1 MKNLKANLPKGEQKV
16 MEEFAKRKNIL
27 IITDASK
34 DSAVV
39 IMDVEKQQPTANYL
53 INATTRC
60 YKMTQRYNTVIWF
73 MT

>member
-27 IITDASK
+27 LITDASK

-39 IMDVEKQQPTANYL
+39 IMDVEK
-53 INATTRC
+53 
-60 YKMTQRYNTVIWF
+60 
-73 MT
+73 

>member
-27 IITDASK
+27 VITDASK

-39 IMDVEKQQPTANYL
+39 QKAQSFTFHLKYIKK
-53 INATTRC
+53 I
-60 YKMTQRYNTVIWF
+60 TQKDK
-73 MT
+73 